1 LAGSPERDWAD
12 ISGDLAR
19 IHTDNPAR
27 TTRAS
32 FPTDDRMTDSAH
44 IRLARPTRVAFAASF
59 ASCLLAASM
68 LASGGCIAGAIG
80 AIGQQI
86 ERGKKLDVPAAY
98 DGLENNTVAVVV
110 NADYATL
117 VEHPG
122 VVGNITANVS
132 ARIYQYVKDATVL
145 PTATV
150 LNWQYRT
157 PQWRALPYGEVAK
170 ELGVKR
176 LVYIDLYEYRL
187 NPTGNSYLW
196 DGVAGA
202 NVGVIEVDGLAPDEF
217 VYTTN
222 IVEKFPDKEGVGRES
237 ARAEDI
243 ERGLLTKFVQRT
255 SWLFYRHIEDK
266 YPQN

>member
-1 LAGSPERDWAD
+1 
-12 ISGDLAR
+12 
-19 IHTDNPAR
+19 
-27 TTRAS
+27 
-32 FPTDDRMTDSAH
+32 MTET
-44 IRLARPTRVAFAASF
+44 PTRYSRRNRRAAS
-59 ASCLLAASM
+59 AALATVM
-68 LASGGCIAGAIG
+68 LATAVFSSPGCIAGAIG

-98 DGLENNTVAVVV
+98 DWLENNTVAVVV

-132 ARIYQYVKDATVL
+132 ARIYQFVKDATVL

-157 PQWRALPYGEVAK
+157 PQWRALPYGEIAK

-202 NVGVIEVDGLAPDEF
+202 HVGVIEADGLAPDEF

>member
-1 LAGSPERDWAD
+1 MKRLKHILPGAAVPVVATAALLCATLALS
-12 ISGDLAR
+12 
-19 IHTDNPAR
+19 
-27 TTRAS
+27 
-32 FPTDDRMTDSAH
+32 
-44 IRLARPTRVAFAASF
+44 
-59 ASCLLAASM
+59 
-68 LASGGCIAGAIG
+68 GCIAGAVG
-80 AIGQQI
+80 ALGQQI

-98 DGLENNTVAVVV
+98 DGMEGKTCAVVV

-117 VEHPG
+117 VEHPA
-122 VVGNITANVS
+122 VVSNITANV
-132 ARIYQYVKDATVL
+132 AVRIRQYVKDATVL
-145 PTATV
+145 PPATI

-170 ELGVKR
+170 ELGVER

-187 NPTGNSYLW
+187 NPTGNSYIW

-202 NVGVIEVDGLAPDEF
+202 NIGVIEADGLAPDEF

-222 IVEKFPDKEGVGRES
+222 IVSKFPDKEGVGKES
-237 ARAEDI
+237 ARREDI
-243 ERGLLTKFVQRT
+243 ERGLLTKFIQRT